1 MSESE
6 HRMIEILRILNVQ
19 EKPIGSKVIADELK
33 NKGYNL
39 GERAV
44 RYHMQILDE
53 KGYTERKGY
62 SGRVITELGR
72 AKLEKGLIYDQVD
85 FTFSKFEERIYL
97 TDFDYNKKCGNVI
110 VNTSN
115 ILDNKAFDII
125 KKVFAAGVCVS
136 PLINAKKIE
145 INGKKGYVMKT
156 ICGTTIDGVFLKN
169 GIPSIPQYG
178 GLVEIED
185 YYPTKFSELI
195 SYKKTSITP
204 LDAFIAKDMTSVLD
218 VAEHGTGTIPANF
231 RIIPETGLK
240 KAKEII
246 QKLEKVGIGGVL
258 EIGETSEN
266 VLGIPVPEGMVGIS
280 IIGGI
285 TPFCAAQEMDYKVDI
300 KTGEEFIDY
309 NKLKELESS
318 KHKIKKAKKVE
329 YKKTPF
335 ILTKS
340 LNRMNQVDY
349 DIETNEGNIV
359 ANISYLDRLD
369 LDDALTIM
377 KRTYKNLPKYMNPLF
392 NIVDHPS
399 DESKVG
405 IATVCSLSIDG
416 ILINNGI
423 MSTPRYGGLLELG
436 KPPLFVEMISYD
448 GSSIDPHKIFIFK
461 NLTQISKR
469 KNPKKILASIKEVP
483 YIARPECKAILDKI
497 NENGFPIFKVGK
509 PRELVY
515 NAKVD
520 NYNFGIVTG
529 SGLNSIAAIKEKG
542 IAIEAKAVETILPI
556 EDMSLIYEQWLKK
569 IAFKNLNKNS
579 KKLLKK

>member
-72 AKLEKGLIYDQVD
+72 GKLEKGLIYDQVD

-300 KTGEEFIDY
+300 KTG
-309 NKLKELESS
+309 
-318 KHKIKKAKKVE
+318 
-329 YKKTPF
+329 
-335 ILTKS
+335 
-340 LNRMNQVDY
+340 RMNQVDY

-483 YIARPECKAILDKI
+483 YIARPECEAILDKI